1 MLHPHAAQSR
11 NLLKTSASPALV
23 RSLLNGRWSE
33 SPGKAEPALKCMI
46 LQAVKK
52 LFLWTYARNTW
63 QYDVL
68 CALILAFI
76 FLTPK
81 SWFDNGK
88 PLTWQQ
94 HQTQTAS
101 TVLLGVSESGGSE
114 LEQSEIERRVRSLT
128 NRPEIKV
135 TGIRKRTN
143 SEGKIIA
150 YEVDIR

>member
-1 MLHPHAAQSR
+1 
-11 NLLKTSASPALV
+11 
-23 RSLLNGRWSE
+23 
-33 SPGKAEPALKCMI
+33 MI

-88 PLTWQQ
+88 PLTWRQ
-94 HQTQTAS
+94 HQTQVAPTA
-101 TVLLGVSESGGSE
+101 LLIAPENGNAE
-114 LEQSEIERRVRSLT
+114 LEKSEIESRVRQLT
-128 NRPEIKV
+128 NRPEIEV
-135 TGIRKRTN
+135 TNVRKRTDA
-143 SEGKIIA
+143 EGKIIA